1 MQEEVVLW
9 RGNQKESSLAPL
21 GRGWGEGQR
30 RRKAPSPVL
39 SLRAQRERD
48 LPLRAVPGFKSA
60 RAASA
65 RLSPM
70 ADSLVAV
77 PLLTLCAAAFFG
89 MSANT
94 VRAGLRHLDSRTAA
108 IVSIGSTVG
117 CYLLVSPLW
126 MRAQDWTNPGLLIFA
141 AFGLVHPWLSR
152 YMAYEANRRVG
163 ATISATF
170 EANSPLFT
178 AALAVV
184 FLGERLTMLLAAGT
198 LMTVAGIGWVY
209 WNRAVA
215 ASIMRAAALLALGAM
230 VLRGLL
236 MLITKIGLGVMPNP
250 VMGAFAAYAVSLVCA
265 LGFHFARAGGGT
277 IPVVRGGGGWLLLTG
292 ALTATGTFCLFTALL
307 RGQVVVVSP
316 ILASYPLFTMLTAW
330 LFATE
335 LLGRRAVAGVI
346 VTVAGV
352 VLVSFAAGRV

>member
-1 MQEEVVLW
+1 ML
-9 RGNQKESSLAPL
+9 
-21 GRGWGEGQR
+21 
-30 RRKAPSPVL
+30 
-39 SLRAQRERD
+39 
-48 LPLRAVPGFKSA
+48 
-60 RAASA
+60 
-65 RLSPM
+65 
-70 ADSLVAV
+70 DSFVSV

-89 MSANT
+89 MSANA

-108 IVSIGSTVG
+108 IISIASTVG

-126 MRAQDWTNPGLLIFA
+126 MRAEDWTNPGLLVFA
-141 AFGLVHPWLSR
+141 GAGLAHPWLSR

-178 AALAVV
+178 AALAVA
-184 FLGERLTMLLAAGT
+184 FLGEQLTVLLALGT

-209 WNRAVA
+209 WNREVA

-236 MLITKIGLGVMPNP
+236 VFVTKIGLVMMPNP

-265 LGFHFARAGGGT
+265 LCFHFAKAGGGV
-277 IPVVRGGGGWLLLTG
+277 IPVMRGGGGWFLLTG
-292 ALTATGTFCLFTALL
+292 MLTAIGTFCLFTALL
-307 RGQVVVVSP
+307 HGPVVVVSP

-330 LFATE
+330 LLATE
-335 LLGRRAVAGVI
+335 RLGRRAVAGVAI
-346 VTVAGV
+346 TVAGV
-352 VLVSFAAGRV
+352 ALVSYASGQV